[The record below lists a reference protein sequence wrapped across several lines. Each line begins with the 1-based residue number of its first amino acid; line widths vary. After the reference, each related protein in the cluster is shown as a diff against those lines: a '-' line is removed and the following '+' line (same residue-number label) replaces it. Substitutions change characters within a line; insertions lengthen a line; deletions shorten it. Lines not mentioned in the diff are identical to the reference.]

1 MSDSSPQIKNEPN
14 QEDHDNSDIDNSE
27 NNDVDVSQEENDSPK
42 IKKDGSGTQTHRSSQ
57 S

>member
-42 IKKDGSGTQTHRSSQ
+42 IKKESPPIMK
-57 S
+57 